1 MLPSIQCQTTPT
13 CSKTQYVNKSSN
25 QIVLLSYYEQYTVF
39 VTLPFVLKLRF
50 LNHYTIY
57 WLVSGEIISV
67 HLGTGLCNSA

>member
-25 QIVLLSYYEQYTVF
+25 QILSCYEQYTVF
-39 VTLPFVLKLRF
+39 VTLPVVLKLWF
-50 LNHYTIY
+50 LNHYTMY
-57 WLVSGEIISV
+57 WLVSGVIISV